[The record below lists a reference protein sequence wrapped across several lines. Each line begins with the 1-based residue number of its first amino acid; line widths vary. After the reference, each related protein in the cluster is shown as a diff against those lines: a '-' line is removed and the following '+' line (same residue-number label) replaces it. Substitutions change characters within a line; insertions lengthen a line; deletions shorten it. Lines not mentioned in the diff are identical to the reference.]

1 MVRHTAIVIACALLL
16 ASCGRGQQPADLK
29 VDVLPARAG
38 FTPPP
43 DISVASDAPAQPSG
57 GLAQQFTYS
66 HSWSLLLSHAA
77 LTRHFEAARDACL
90 KDKALDCKLVSAN
103 LSNDGDTAQ
112 AQLSVLLPHA
122 SLDRF
127 EHLLRNPRAGET
139 ANDVRLTSRATRA
152 ESVENAAA
160 DSKRKVAQLSAYRDR
175 LADIAKRPN
184 LSVDDLIK
192 LEAEQA
198 RVETELDEALAEQ
211 RGIDSGLA
219 RESVDV
225 SMVEQTAPPPSQMA
239 QTLGEAGATL
249 GASTAN
255 MIIFVI
261 GALPW
266 LPLLAAGIW
275 ALVRLV
281 RFAWRRKP
289 RAAIAATASEPLAKP
304 TVE

>member
-1 MVRHTAIVIACALLL
+1 MVRHTVIVIACALLL

-29 VDVLPARAG
+29 VDVLATRPG
-38 FTPPP
+38 FAPPP
-43 DISVASDAPAQPSG
+43 DINIASDAPAQPSG

-66 HSWSLLLSHAA
+66 HSWSLILAHAA
-77 LTRHFEAARDACL
+77 LTRHFEAAREACL
-90 KDKALDCKLVSAN
+90 KDRTLDCKLVSAN
-103 LSNDGDTAQ
+103 MSNDGDTAQ

-127 EHLLRNPRAGET
+127 EHLLREPRAGEK
-139 ANDVRLTSRATRA
+139 ADDVRLTSRATRA

-160 DSKRKVAQLSAYRDR
+160 DSNRKVAQLSGYRDR

-211 RGIDSGLA
+211 RGIDSGLK

-225 SMVEQTAPPPSQMA
+225 SMTEQVAPPPSQMV
-239 QTLGEAGATL
+239 QLLGEAGATL
-249 GASTAN
+249 GTSTAN

-266 LPLLAAGIW
+266 LPLILAGVW
-275 ALVRLV
+275 VLVRLV
-281 RFAWRRKP
+281 RLAWRRRP
-289 RAAIAATASEPLAKP
+289 RANIAASASEPLAKP
-304 TVE
+304 VSG

>member
-1 MVRHTAIVIACALLL
+1 MVRHTAIVIACALML
-16 ASCGRGQQPADLK
+16 AGCGRNNGGRPAELHAEL
-29 VDVLPARAG
+29 LPS
-38 FTPPP
+38 PPP
-43 DISVASDAPAQPSG
+43 DINIASDAPAQAG
-57 GLAQQFTYS
+57 RGLAQQFTYS
-66 HSWSLLLSHAA
+66 HSWSLVLSHSA

-90 KDKALDCKLVSAN
+90 KDRTLDCKLVSAN

-122 SLDRF
+122 GLDRF
-127 EHLLRNPRAGET
+127 EHLLRNPRAGEKPD
-139 ANDVRLTSRATRA
+139 DVRLVSRATRA

-160 DSKRKVAQLSAYRDR
+160 DSNRKVAQLGGYRDR
-175 LADIAKRPN
+175 LAEIAKRPN

-211 RGIDSGLA
+211 RGIDSGLK

-225 SMVEQTAPPPSQMA
+225 SMTEVMAPPPSQMV
-239 QTLGEAGATL
+239 QILGEAGATL
-249 GASTAN
+249 GTSTAN

-266 LPLLAAGIW
+266 LPLLIAGVW
-275 ALVRLV
+275 LLVRLV
-281 RFAWRRKP
+281 RLAWRRRP
-289 RAAIAATASEPLAKP
+289 RANIAATAAEPLAKP
-304 TVE
+304 VSG